1 MFLIFAKATSVT
13 QCLPMRLFRF
23 FFLLSLLCLVM
34 FSCSQQNTEELFET
48 NTTKS
53 TSSQISVR
61 DRPQNPADSLEGDDS
76 NYTVSLSNTGDIS
89 IDQETFSE
97 MIDLNEDGQCF
108 DKKTGNFLDGR
119 YRLLSPNGILLSSTA
134 FRSGFYHGEKQEFH
148 ENGIVSVSSNYLFG
162 KKNGKEQWNSDG
174 GMKIYEAHFRLGS
187 LEGMETAWNEEG
199 EVLSRYLF
207 QGGKMVERFVENG
220 VVVGK

>member
-1 MFLIFAKATSVT
+1 
-13 QCLPMRLFRF
+13 MRLFRF
-23 FFLLSLLCLVM
+23 FFLLCLLCLVM
-34 FSCSQQNTEELFET
+34 SSCSQQNTEESFET
-48 NTTKS
+48 NATK
-53 TSSQISVR
+53 TISSPISVR
-61 DRPQNPADSLEGDDS
+61 DQPQSPADSLEGDDS
-76 NYTVSLSNTGDIS
+76 NYTVSLSDVGDVS

-108 DKKTGNFLDGR
+108 DKKTGSFLEGR

-134 FRSGFYHGEKQEFH
+134 FRNGFYHGKKQEFH

-162 KKNGKEQWNSDG
+162 KKNGKEQWNSEG
-174 GMKIYEAHFRLGS
+174 GMKIYEANFRLGS

-199 EVLSRYLF
+199 EVLSKYLF
-207 QGGKMVERFVENG
+207 QAGKVTERFVENG